1 MSLGFHIRN
10 STYLTLSL
18 TLTMIDANPSEYHFT
33 LVLDSGKNKKFLVI
47 LITNHNQKYRQLTDN
62 ICAHCSNITSIKYR

>member
-1 MSLGFHIRN
+1 LSLGFHIRN

-33 LVLDSGKNKKFLVI
+33 LVLDSGKK
-47 LITNHNQKYRQLTDN
+47 
-62 ICAHCSNITSIKYR
+62 